1 MLAYKYMD
9 TAIHR
14 LNPSCMLAWL
24 IGVVILSLIFEDP
37 VYLTLLFLSTLPVV
51 ALAKVT
57 GRWLS
62 FMKFTLFLCLMI
74 VALNTLFS
82 SAGEHIIWSA
92 PFQIPLIGYPAI
104 TLEGIIFG
112 VGMAIRLA
120 AIISAFAILTLT
132 VHPDDL
138 MAQLVKMKIPY
149 KSVLVM
155 SLSTRFFPTLLR
167 DVDTLADV
175 QRSRGVELDK
185 GNVFKKVRNRAPMV
199 VALLSNS
206 LERAVQV
213 AEAME
218 ARAFGTDK
226 KRSFYKH
233 VKMRGR
239 DYLLLASAVSPLIF
253 GVLMRFLNY
262 GSYQYYPT
270 LQQLNISGIEVGAMI
285 ILSLLLVSPAAF
297 SVPFRGRNY
306 VDRI

>member
-82 SAGEHIIWSA
+82 FSGEHVIWGA
-92 PFQIPLIGYPAI
+92 PFQIPLIGCPAI

-112 VGMAIRLA
+112 VGMSIRLA

-149 KSVLVM
+149 KPVLVM

-226 KRSFYKH
+226 KRSLYKR

-239 DYLLLASAVSPLIF
+239 DYLLLASAVSPMIF
-253 GVLMRFLNY
+253 GILMRFLNY

-297 SVPFRGRNY
+297 SVPFRGRSY